1 LETGEGMF
9 FGAGRALLLAKIE
22 EHGSLKK
29 AAEDLGMSYRAAWG
43 RLKSSENRL
52 GHKLAEKVPA
62 EGRGQKLILTPL
74 AEALI
79 DDFLELEKLV
89 LNFIKD
95 HQKKIIQHLE
105 E

>member
-1 LETGEGMF
+1 
-9 FGAGRALLLAKIE
+9 
-22 EHGSLKK
+22 
-29 AAEDLGMSYRAAWG
+29 MSYWAAWG

-74 AEALI
+74 AESLI
-79 DDFLELEKLV
+79 EDFLELENLIIA
-89 LNFIKD
+89 FIKND
-95 HQKKIIQHLE
+95 QKKIVQHLE